1 MLIGSCVLSMIIC
14 MILCYYIAKA
24 NNRGTTTALVCGLL
38 FTYIAVIVYIIIGR
52 KSVKVNY

>member
-1 MLIGSCVLSMIIC
+1 MLIGSCILSMIIC

-24 NNRGTTTALVCGLL
+24 NNRGTTTAAVCGFL

-52 KSVKVNY
+52 KVKVNY

>member
-24 NNRGTTTALVCGLL
+24 NNQGTTTAAICGFL
-38 FTYIAVIVYIIIGR
+38 FTYIAVIIYIIIGR
-52 KSVKVNY
+52 KVTVNY

>member
-1 MLIGSCVLSMIIC
+1 MLICSCFLSMIIC

-24 NNRGTTTALVCGLL
+24 NNRGTATAAICGLL

-52 KSVKVNY
+52 KVTVNY

>member
-14 MILCYYIAKA
+14 MILCYYIAKV
-24 NNRGTTTALVCGLL
+24 NNRGTITAAVCGLL

-52 KSVKVNY
+52 KVTIN

>member
-14 MILCYYIAKA
+14 MIFCYYIAKA
-24 NNRGTTTALVCGLL
+24 NNRGIITAAVCGLL

-52 KSVKVNY
+52 KVTIN

>member
-24 NNRGTTTALVCGLL
+24 NNRGTTTAAICGLL
-38 FTYIAVIVYIIIGR
+38 FTYIAVSVYIIIGR
-52 KSVKVNY
+52 KVKVNY